1 MEHAISLSSK
11 QIESN
16 RIVESK
22 HTVEAFGQR
31 QQTIMDKL
39 KILTD
44 AAKYVAYTIAL
55 AFTDIPK

>member
-1 MEHAISLSSK
+1 MEIK
-11 QIESN
+11 CNYNIETFA
-16 RIVESK
+16 K
-22 HTVEAFGQR
+22 R

-55 AFTDIPK
+55 VFTGVLNKNYYTI